1 MNNPLFCDG
10 QKGPDPFCHL
20 GGCMENKLQLIKE
33 DFKEKIKQKI
43 NEAKVFVKPF
53 ICIVIIFAIAITAI
67 IRANIYYIDDAQRA
81 GILKESDFPK
91 ELKETLGCTVR
102 ERLNTIIRKLNT
114 LRERQND
121 IIEKISKIDE
131 RIEMIGN
138 DQHGIADVVD
148 RAARQYQEEISSLF
162 TYSGETNGGN

>member
-1 MNNPLFCDG
+1 M
-10 QKGPDPFCHL
+10 
-20 GGCMENKLQLIKE
+20 
-33 DFKEKIKQKI
+33 
-43 NEAKVFVKPF
+43 A
-53 ICIVIIFAIAITAI
+53 CIVAYALF
-67 IRANIYYIDDAQRA
+67 
-81 GILKESDFPK
+81 
-91 ELKETLGCTVR
+91 